1 MFLTLKNWS
10 GDVCKAWN
18 CYHIQANIF
27 FVGRE
32 RKISSRQK
40 LKDIKF
46 KFQETL
52 NSVAIR
58 ADSTELVKRYRQFK
72 TPKQR

>member
-1 MFLTLKNWS
+1 MSAKHETVITFKQTF
-10 GDVCKAWN
+10 
-18 CYHIQANIF
+18 F

-46 KFQETL
+46 KFQATL
-52 NSVAIR
+52 NSGARR